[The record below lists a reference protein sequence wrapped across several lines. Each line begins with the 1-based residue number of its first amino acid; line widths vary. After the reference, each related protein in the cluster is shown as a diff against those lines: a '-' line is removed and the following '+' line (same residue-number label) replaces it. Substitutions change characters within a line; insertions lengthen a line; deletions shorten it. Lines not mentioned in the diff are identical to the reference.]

1 MINQHGQFLG
11 YLLKDLQ
18 EIENVS
24 CLCYDVTASRLWV
37 GSWTNNK
44 VTVYRHKDQTDAL
57 TGRFV
62 KFRFSNT
69 LVSEALQK
77 KNIT

>member
-44 VTVYRHKDQTDAL
+44 VTVYRHIDQTDAL
-57 TGRFV
+57 TDETQ
-62 KFRFSNT
+62 SCLDEDT
-69 LVSEALQK
+69 LASCSRTNLLF
-77 KNIT
+77 